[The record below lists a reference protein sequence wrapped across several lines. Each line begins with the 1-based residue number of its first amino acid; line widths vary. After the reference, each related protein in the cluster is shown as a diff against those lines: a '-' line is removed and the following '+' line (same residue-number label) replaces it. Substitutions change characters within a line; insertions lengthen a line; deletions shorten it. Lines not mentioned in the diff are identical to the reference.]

1 MFKFLRKH
9 KEKMDTNSLQ
19 KLYDEWISRNA
30 VKATQDFNDPAFLA
44 IIDAGEAAVPFIYDK
59 IKTSPDPVVH
69 VLDHIY
75 PDMVK
80 AEGFV
85 PLKEYCE
92 AWCKALELNGT
103 VPPVLM

>member
-1 MFKFLRKH
+1 
-9 KEKMDTNSLQ
+9 MDMNSLQ

-44 IIDAGEAAVPFIYDK
+44 IVDAGETAVQFIYDK

-92 AWCKALELNGT
+92 VWCKALELNGK
-103 VPPVLM
+103 VHIGKESIIWQN

>member
-1 MFKFLRKH
+1 
-9 KEKMDTNSLQ
+9 MDTNSLQ

-30 VKATQDFNDPAFLA
+30 VKATQNFDDPAFLA
-44 IIDAGEAAVPFIYDK
+44 IVDAGETAVPFIYDK

-103 VPPVLM
+103 VHPVIM